1 MRTDLWNYPEGTTTP
16 LDIQGF
22 KVRATDGEIGKIDE
36 ATYDVGSA
44 FIVVDTGPWILG
56 RKVRSRPG
64 WPSGST
70 SIDVR
75 LRFGYEG
82 PDQERARARR
92 GDRLPVGHVSRA
104 GRDLLQH
111 LQLGPT
117 FRWNEARASALA
129 SSVCGSLAPPT
140 ARSAPPSTPRTPRRR
155 TTGPRACAPPR
166 PARGSAPS
174 LGDHRVGEPDH
185 VDALLEHRL
194 RHPSRQRRV
203 AEHHGHDR
211 MLARQHVE
219 PGGLHLGPEEPRVV
233 LEPVAELRGGRIS
246 SIAFNDPPTTA
257 GAIVFEKR

>member
-44 FIVVDTGPWILG
+44 FIVVDTGPHPRPEGTI
-56 RKVRSRPG
+56 RPG

-92 GDRLPVGHVSRA
+92 GDRVGHVSRA

-117 FRWNEARASALA
+117 FHRNEAGIRPRLFRLGASHRRPLGQLLLRRRERIDGERQVLARVRRRDLRADPRLPWGPPGRRTRSRRRPSRAS
-129 SSVCGSLAPPT
+129 P
-140 ARSAPPSTPRTPRRR
+140 PPSVPPAPRRR
-155 TTGPRACAPPR
+155 GITGTIGCSPGSTSS
-166 PARGSAPS
+166 PAVSIWDRKNRVLSSSRSRSSVEAVELDRLQRSAHHRGR
-174 LGDHRVGEPDH
+174 DRV
-185 VDALLEHRL
+185 R
-194 RHPSRQRRV
+194 
-203 AEHHGHDR
+203 
-211 MLARQHVE
+211 
-219 PGGLHLGPEEPRVV
+219 EE
-233 LEPVAELRGGRIS
+233 
-246 SIAFNDPPTTA
+246 
-257 GAIVFEKR
+257 